1 MENMELACF
10 QLISNAG
17 MAKSAFMEALAL
29 AEGKDFE
36 GAEAKMKEGS
46 DFLIAGHNSHA
57 GLIQKE
63 AAGEPTPVSL
73 LLLHAED
80 QLMSAELIETMV
92 TGQLRLLRRVAELE
106 SAS

>member
-1 MENMELACF
+1 MEQMELACF

-17 MAKSAFMEALAL
+17 MAKSAFMEAQQL
-29 AEGKDFE
+29 AEEKDFE
-36 GAEAKMKEGS
+36 GAAAKMKEGN

-63 AAGEPTPVSL
+63 AAGEPTTVSL

-80 QLMSAELIETMV
+80 QLMSAELIETIV
-92 TGQLRLLRRVAELE
+92 TTNIKLLRRVAALE